1 MKYIIITISIV
12 FCAGCAPFS
21 EKPLT
26 VTVVRDKAG
35 RTYTIQGSAQDVVG
49 AIDRIQDR

>member
-1 MKYIIITISIV
+1 MKYIIILLVV

-21 EKPLT
+21 EKPMT

-49 AIDRIQDR
+49 AIDRVQDR